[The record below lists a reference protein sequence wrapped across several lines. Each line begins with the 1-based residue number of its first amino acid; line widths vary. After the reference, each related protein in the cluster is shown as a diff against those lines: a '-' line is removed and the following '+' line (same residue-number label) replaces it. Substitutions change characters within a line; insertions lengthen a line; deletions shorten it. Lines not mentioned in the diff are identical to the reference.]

1 MSLVKTK
8 DGAFCLVYLLDMKQT
23 KLWLVPI
30 VALFCGV
37 MIGSPVSANHN
48 DDDDRSY
55 YTRGVNTSSLDDD
68 VVKTFS
74 APVLF
79 RVLGSKLISDF
90 GDPRGDGTRTHEG
103 QDMLAPKGTPIVSPT
118 EAVVT
123 AVGDGESSGK
133 YVYTA
138 APGGETFRYMHL
150 DTIASIKRGDKLK
163 AGDLIG
169 TVGDT
174 GNAPDGVYHLHF
186 EVRDDKN
193 KATDP
198 YPRFGD
204 DFTFKQQISF
214 LPGIFKK
221 IRNDAE
227 YAEFLTTTFPKEITE
242 ATRLGYDLPT
252 AIETE
257 LKKSG
262 VGATLDI
269 QAALLKIIMTIPS
282 VLTNDLQM
290 GDTGT
295 RVSLLQLYLMYTS
308 SGPARDTL
316 ALSGATGYFGPVTA
330 AAISEYQTTKKIS
343 PTGVY
348 DAATRKEMQ

>member
-1 MSLVKTK
+1 M
-8 DGAFCLVYLLDMKQT
+8 YMKQLE
-23 KLWLVPI
+23 LWLVPV

-37 MIGSPVSANHN
+37 LLASPVSANHN

-68 VVKTFS
+68 AVKTFS
-74 APVLF
+74 VPVLF
-79 RVLGSKLISDF
+79 RVIGSKLISDF
-90 GDPRGDGTRTHEG
+90 GDARGDGTRTHEG

-138 APGGETFRYMHL
+138 NPGGETFRYMHL
-150 DTIASIKRGDKLK
+150 DSIARIKRGDTLK
-163 AGDLIG
+163 KGGLIG

-186 EVRDDKN
+186 EVRDDDN

-198 YPRFGD
+198 YPRIGA
-204 DFTFKQQISF
+204 DFTVKEKMSF
-214 LPGIFKK
+214 LAGILKEV
-221 IRNDAE
+221 RDDD
-227 YAEFLTTTFPKEITE
+227 YAEFLATTFTKEISE
-242 ATRLGYDLPT
+242 GVRLGYDIPS

-257 LKKSG
+257 LKKTG
-262 VGATLDI
+262 LGATIDI
-269 QAALLKIIMTIPS
+269 QAALLKIILTIPS
-282 VLTNDLQM
+282 VLTSDIKS
-290 GDTGT
+290 GDSGT
-295 RVSLLQLYLMYTS
+295 PVSLLQLYLVYTS
-308 SGPARDTL
+308 SGPARDKL

-330 AAISEYQTTKKIS
+330 AALSEYQTTNKI
-343 PTGVY
+343 PTTGVY
-348 DAATRKEMQ
+348 DAATREQMMD